1 MFGLYKFSE
10 DFFMTHLRLIEAMK
24 KTDFYPHHPVE
35 VELIQTHISYVFIAG
50 DYVYKVKKHLQFDF
64 LDFTTLKKRKFYCE
78 EELRLNK
85 RLASDTYLDVV
96 TISEDSLGNITL
108 GKGVKI
114 IDYAVRMKK
123 LPADRMLKTLLSQGL
138 ADENIIDSLA
148 KKIASF
154 HQQARTGG
162 HIDEM
167 GNIENIRHNHEENF
181 AETLKYINV
190 TIPEDQCKFIQEYVN
205 KFLARRETLFEKR
218 ITDHKIR
225 DCHGDLHLDH
235 ICINDEITI
244 FDCIEFNE
252 RFRLGDV
259 AEDVAFLTMDIDFN
273 GYPKHAE
280 NFVKSYIRYSGDAD
294 LLTLLNFYCCYYA
307 YVRGKVT
314 SFRLSQ
320 KEISHHERLEIIKTA
335 KQYFDLAYTYAAR
348 LDKPALILTTGL
360 MGSGKSYQA
369 NILAERFGADL
380 IRTDILRKETFDIKP
395 TERRYEDFGQGIY
408 SKDIS
413 RLIYQKVFDLA
424 QEKLKQGKAVI
435 IDGSFKNREERQRA
449 MELAQGLGIRFY
461 ILYCVCPDE
470 ITRKRLEKRVLENN
484 IASDGRWELFQK
496 QKEDFD
502 AIEMAPA
509 NHIFKIDTS
518 DKPEIMRQ
526 EIIRKIK
533 WEE

>member
-1 MFGLYKFSE
+1 
-10 DFFMTHLRLIEAMK
+10 MTHLRLIDAMK
-24 KTDFYPHHPVE
+24 KSDFYPHHPAE

-50 DYVYKVKKHLQFDF
+50 DFVYKVKKHLHFDF

-96 TISEDSLGNITL
+96 SISEDPQGNLSI

-138 ADENIIDSLA
+138 ADEKIIDNVA
-148 KKIASF
+148 KKIAFF

-167 GNIENIRHNHEENF
+167 GNIKNIRHNHEENF
-181 AETLKYINV
+181 AETIKYINV
-190 TIPEDQCKFIQEYVN
+190 TIPEYRYKFVEDYVN
-205 KFLARRETLFEKR
+205 KFLMEKEILFEKR
-218 ITDHKIR
+218 VADHKIR

-252 RFRLGDV
+252 RFRCGDV
-259 AEDVAFLTMDIDFN
+259 AQDVAFLTMDIDFN
-273 GYPKHAE
+273 GYQSHAE
-280 NFVKSYIRYSGDAD
+280 NFVQSYIRYSGDID
-294 LLTLLNFYCCYYA
+294 MLTLLNFYRCYYA

-320 KEISHHERLEIIKTA
+320 KEISHNERLEIIKYA
-335 KQYFDLAYTYAAR
+335 KRYFDLAYTYAAR
-348 LDKPALILTTGL
+348 LDKPLLILTTGL

-369 NILAERFGADL
+369 QALAERFGAEL

-395 TERRYEDFGQGIY
+395 TERRYEDFGRGIY
-408 SKDIS
+408 SEDVS
-413 RLIYQKVFDLA
+413 RLIYKKAFNLA
-424 QEKLKQGKAVI
+424 AEKLNQGKAVI
-435 IDGSFKNREERQRA
+435 IDGSFKKREERQKA
-449 MELAQGLGIRFY
+449 MELVQGLGVRFY
-461 ILYCVCPDE
+461 ILYCVCPDK
-470 ITRKRLEKRVLENN
+470 ITQKRLKERMLENDN
-484 IASDGRWELFQK
+484 ASDGRWELFQK
-496 QKEDFD
+496 QKDDFD
-502 AIEMAPA
+502 AIEMTPT
-509 NHIFKIDTS
+509 NHFFKIDTS
-518 DKPEIMRQ
+518 DNPEIMRH

-533 WEE
+533 LEE